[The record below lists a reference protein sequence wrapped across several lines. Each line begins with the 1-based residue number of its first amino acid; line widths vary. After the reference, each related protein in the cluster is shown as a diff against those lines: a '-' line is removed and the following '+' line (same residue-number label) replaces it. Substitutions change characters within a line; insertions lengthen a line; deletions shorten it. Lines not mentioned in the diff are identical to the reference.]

1 MAKVAK
7 AAANK
12 KAVSKSQCI
21 AAIAEDT
28 GLTRKQVNSVFDSL
42 AGQIKK
48 ALSGKTPGTINVG
61 GLMKIKV
68 REVKAKPAGMRM
80 DPFTKEMR
88 NFPAKPAS
96 KKPKVLPLTSLK
108 EMV

>member
-1 MAKVAK
+1 MAKAAK

-12 KAVSKSQCI
+12 KMVSKSQCI

-28 GLTRKQVNSVFDSL
+28 KLSRKDVTRVFDSL

-68 REVKAKPAGMRM
+68 REVKARPAGPRL
-80 DPFTKEMR
+80 DPFTKEMK
-88 NFPAKPAS
+88 NYPAKPAS
-96 KKPKVLPLTSLK
+96 KKPKVLPLKSLK